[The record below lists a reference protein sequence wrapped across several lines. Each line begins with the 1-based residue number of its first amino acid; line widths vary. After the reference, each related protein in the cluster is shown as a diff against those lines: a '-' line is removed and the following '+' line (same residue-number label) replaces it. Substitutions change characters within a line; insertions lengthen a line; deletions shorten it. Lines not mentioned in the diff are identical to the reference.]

1 MSIQKPQRMVL
12 LALRL
17 EHIDP
22 RLLTSSLNLCKRLN
36 AGMEILTIV
45 PGANLPVAARD
56 LLDALD
62 SEQVFH
68 VLTEKPALRRRDI
81 VAYANSHENIAAVVI
96 DSFEGWETIAQDKNS
111 DPWKKLECPLITA
124 ATTK

>member
-1 MSIQKPQRMVL
+1 MPIQKPGRMVL

-45 PGANLPVAARD
+45 PGANLPVAAREM
-56 LLDALD
+56 LDALNN
-62 SEQVFH
+62 EQVFH
-68 VLTEKPALRRRDI
+68 VLTRKAGTQAQRYRRLCQQSRKYRGRRHRFI
-81 VAYANSHENIAAVVI
+81 
-96 DSFEGWETIAQDKNS
+96 
-111 DPWKKLECPLITA
+111 
-124 ATTK
+124 